1 MTRDE
6 IYDHLA
12 QVYLGKKKQQLK
24 PRKSKEVS
32 AWLFLNIII
41 TVVIFA
47 TSFYGLTAFLAK
59 KGDLFQ
65 KRIIYALNK
74 GPIRIPYSLEHP
86 YPQVKT
92 FSLSVSDVNAGEYG
106 YLAFAVRGAEEGTPG
121 TIRVEIR
128 NQRQES
134 ASVFVDDIGLRW
146 RTVRIP
152 LKEFDG
158 ISDWSSVSDVQF
170 VLESWNAVKLKGI
183 LLIDDVCFSSAT
195 KG

>member
-12 QVYLGKKKQQLK
+12 QVYLGKKKQQQK
-24 PRKSKEVS
+24 SRKSKEVS

-47 TSFYGLTAFLAK
+47 TSFYGLTAFLTK

-74 GPIRIPYSLEHP
+74 GPIRIRYSLEHP

-92 FSLSVSDVNAGEYG
+92 FSLSVTDMDASPYG

-128 NQRQES
+128 NQRNEV

-146 RTVRIP
+146 KNVNIP

-158 ISDWSSVSDVQF
+158 ISDWSSVSEVQF